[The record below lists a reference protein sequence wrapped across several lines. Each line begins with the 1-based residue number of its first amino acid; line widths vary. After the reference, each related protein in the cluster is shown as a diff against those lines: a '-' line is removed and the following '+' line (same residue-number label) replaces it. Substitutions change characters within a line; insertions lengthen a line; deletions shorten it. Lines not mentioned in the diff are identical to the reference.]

1 MGAAFAPIN
10 RVGVAVSN
18 VYAIAVIL
26 ACGLAVFA
34 VLART
39 VSRRLVQARGE
50 RLKAHLDWVNPAPQT
65 SRKRGLARR

>member
-1 MGAAFAPIN
+1 M
-10 RVGVAVSN
+10 GVAVSN
-18 VYAIAVIL
+18 VYAIALVL